1 MMETLLKTTGV
12 SMRFGGLQAVDNV
25 DMIIV
30 PGEIH
35 GLIGPN
41 GAGKT
46 TYFNVLSGIYIP
58 TTGKVEFSGQ
68 DITSLRAHQITR
80 LGVARTFQNILL
92 FGGLS
97 VLENVMIGFHTRCLS
112 NVVNTIFQTKR
123 MRAEEKRCYEKAM
136 EMLEFMELTN
146 EINTDVNGMPY
157 GKKRLLE
164 IARALASEPKL
175 LMLDEPCAGM
185 NLTEAENLIK
195 TVYKIREKGITVL
208 LVEHNMRVAMGIS
221 DMITVLD
228 HGKKICEGK
237 PDQVRNDPKVIEAYL
252 GKEE

>member
-1 MMETLLKTTGV
+1 MEALLKTTGV
-12 SMRFGGLQAVDNV
+12 SMRFGGLQAVDSV
-25 DMIIV
+25 DMTIA

-35 GLIGPN
+35 SLIGPN

-46 TYFNVLSGIYIP
+46 TYFNVLSGIYIA
-58 TTGKVEFSGQ
+58 TTGKVEFRGQ
-68 DITSLRAHQITR
+68 NITKLKAHQITR

-92 FGGLS
+92 FSGLS
-97 VLENVMIGFHTRCLS
+97 VLENVMVGFHSRCRS

-123 MRAEEKRCYEKAM
+123 MKVEEKRCYEKAT
-136 EMLEFMELTN
+136 EMLEFMELTGD
-146 EINTDVNGMPY
+146 INADVNGMPY

-185 NLTEAENLIK
+185 NPTEAENLIK

-221 DMITVLD
+221 DTVTVLD

-237 PDQVRNDPKVIEAYL
+237 PDQVKNDPRVIEAYL